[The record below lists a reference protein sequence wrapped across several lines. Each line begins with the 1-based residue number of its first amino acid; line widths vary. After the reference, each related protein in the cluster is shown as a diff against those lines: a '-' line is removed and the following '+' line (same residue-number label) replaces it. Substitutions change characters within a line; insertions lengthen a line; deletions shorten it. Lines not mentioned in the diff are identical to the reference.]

1 MQEYIF
7 CLTIGL
13 AFSESPE
20 QSPIDLRVAKFST
33 NPSLQRQ
40 DEVVVH
46 WQIGLYGVDKPATFT
61 AVVVNI
67 VNELIPGTAKGEEDI
82 FRKLFYLEIP
92 DKEDLPRIRDILIRF
107 NGGKLV
113 LPSTVKTEDT
123 N

>member
-1 MQEYIF
+1 MQEHIF
-7 CLTIGL
+7 CLPIGL
-13 AFSESPE
+13 AFAESPE
-20 QSPIDLRVAKFST
+20 QSPIDLQIAKFST
-33 NPSLQRQ
+33 DPSLQRQ
-40 DEVVVH
+40 DTVVVH
-46 WQIGLYGVDKPATFT
+46 WQIGLYEVDKPATFT

-67 VNELIPGTAKGEEDI
+67 VNELIPATAKGEEDI

-113 LPSTVKTEDT
+113 LPSTVRAEDT